1 MRDAYDFS
9 EAVKNPYASKQE
21 EAETPSDDPFYSPA
35 NLRHLEAIIAT
46 INVGTAHLVEHEL
59 IDPED

>member
-9 EAVKNPYASKQE
+9 EAVKNPYALNRE
-21 EAETPSDDPFYSPA
+21 EAETSSDDPFYSPA
-35 NLRHLEAIIAT
+35 NLRHLEAIITA